1 MIINFIFN
9 LNIILYLFIV
19 LTIINPQNS
28 MGEDCWDNSKNMCSI
43 DFIIDDENICEG
55 IKKNDPLKNNGS
67 SCEINAKNPEKYC
80 CKFGCKLNSK
90 IRDNKCICN
99 TNHYEFTNT
108 IGKTCKNCG
117 TETGN
122 NYQYS
127 EEGSNNINRCYLTT
141 TAGKYVETAGAGL
154 KQCEGGYYCPGGD
167 IVHYNE
173 IGGAKICTNL
183 TNGSSPSG
191 AYPSS
196 APSSAREEDCYVSV
210 SSGMYLPAN
219 KKISESCKDNA
230 DLNGYYCPGSKVH
243 YPVFAKLNNA
253 TDNPAENGNLLK
265 CPIGYENSDGERKS
279 INDCY
284 LVATEGE
291 GNYVETAGSGLTKC
305 KENYFCPGGTLIHY
319 GKHKTKDDY
328 NDKDKPEL
336 NGNLLSCSAVTKH
349 YPSSAP
355 GSARE
360 EDCYISVSPGM
371 YIKSKDEELKQCEK
385 GYYCPGGTIVHYPVF
400 AKLDN
405 ATTNP
410 EENGNLLKCPK
421 DYPNTEHEGADTISK
436 CYRLCNNNELPNC
449 KIPTSDI
456 KFNFGDNQDIID
468 KKITDCKCERCN
480 EGYYVSNSGKC
491 EKKIECSK
499 GKYLPANETTCKECK
514 DNTDLNGYYCP
525 SIKDISPNSENQG
538 ITKCPIG
545 YENSDGQ
552 REEEGNC
559 YRLCNNNELPNCKK
573 SETKI
578 RPGSTSSVDCKCEVC
593 MSGTFLTDEKK
604 CNYCSKDYF
613 CPEGG
618 EDKCNEILKKIKN
631 NKKTET
637 TENDIWEKGKGCK
650 CPAGMFTD
658 GTGKKS
664 INECYYDRNTEFCF
678 GDAADS
684 NNYNCFR
691 IDLINKFIYNK
702 NNLITW

>member
-1 MIINFIFN
+1 
-9 LNIILYLFIV
+9 
-19 LTIINPQNS
+19 
-28 MGEDCWDNSKNMCSI
+28 MGYISPLSSL
-43 DFIIDDENICEG
+43 
-55 IKKNDPLKNNGS
+55 LKNVFALSIYLSASSVVFCDTCFNKKDNCNGFS
-67 SCEINAKNPEKYC
+67 DLVENDLPCNPSFIMNLIDQNTGICKQNDGGDCCFYYKCVDSADYDDPIKPTKCQCKGGFHRKSKESCIICPPLYTKSEFGNNDSINA
-80 CKFGCKLNSK
+80 
-90 IRDNKCICN
+90 
-99 TNHYEFTNT
+99 
-108 IGKTCKNCG
+108 
-117 TETGN
+117 
-122 NYQYS
+122 
-127 EEGSNNINRCYLTT
+127 CYLTT
-141 TAGKYVETAGAGL
+141 TAGNYVKTAGTGL
-154 KQCEGGYYCPGGD
+154 EQCEGGYYCLGNSK
-167 IVHYNE
+167 VYYNGT
-173 IGGAKICTNL
+173 GGAKICTNL
-183 TNGSSPSG
+183 TNGSSSSG

-196 APSSAREEDCYVSV
+196 APGSAREEDCYVSV
-210 SSGMYLPAN
+210 SSGMYLPEN
-219 KKISESCKDNA
+219 KKISESCKDNTG
-230 DLNGYYCPGSKVH
+230 LNGYYCPGIEVH

-284 LVATEGE
+284 LTTTA

-319 GKHKTKDDY
+319 GKHKIKDDY

-355 GSARE
+355 RSARE

-385 GYYCPGGTIVHYPVF
+385 GYYCPGGTIVHYSVF